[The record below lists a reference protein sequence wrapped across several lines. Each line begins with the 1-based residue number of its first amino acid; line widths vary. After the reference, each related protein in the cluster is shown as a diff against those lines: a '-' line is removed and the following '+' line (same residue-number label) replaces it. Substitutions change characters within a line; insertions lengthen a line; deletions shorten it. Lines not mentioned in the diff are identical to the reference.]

1 MPTPDGPSEGKKQ
14 SITTLDGP
22 SDGQKQSTA
31 TLDGPSEEK
40 KQSMTT
46 LDGPSEGKKPSM
58 TTLDGPSDGEKQS
71 TATLDGPSEGKK
83 QSMTTLDG
91 PSDGEKQSTATL
103 DGPSDGEKQST
114 ATLDGPSEGKKQ
126 SMTTLDGPSEGKK
139 QSRTTL
145 DGPHDGRTQSMTTW
159 DRPSEG
165 KKQSRTTWDG
175 PYDGRKRSMATLDGP
190 YDGKKQSTATLDGP
204 HDGRTQSMT
213 TWDGPYDGKKRS
225 MVTLDG
231 PHDGRKQSN
240 TTNNICQV
248 CGDHASIINYGALS
262 CLSCRTFFRRNAHL
276 TKEVIACRYDGSCEV
291 NMLTRKVCTACRLAK
306 CRAVGMSSE
315 LIRKDLP
322 TTKRKSRESGSE
334 NLAVMTVP
342 QQSALDLPDGNG
354 RIHLVA
360 SDWTLIS
367 NVVHA
372 FDAFSP
378 VSEVRRAV
386 ETLNASSFNQSLDV
400 SQSLHLMSSFYHSLQ
415 SFISS
420 IPDFKILTPS
430 EQCSLFQR
438 NMLGLLCI
446 GGMYFMRE
454 SGIFDKPESE
464 MLVLPLYGTEVIKHA
479 KVICQQ
485 LNYDPIVFKLMLVA
499 LAFSSNCYMIQN
511 PGNTDKDSLLLGTF
525 RLLGSQNVYIEL
537 MWKYLMYRYDYQ
549 YSVNRFSNLI
559 GQVLGALKLSFNM
572 YENNRTLQ
580 NFINDIMEQIQ
591 TSFRSSGEAITP
603 LWGKK

>member
-1 MPTPDGPSEGKKQ
+1 MATPDGPS
-14 SITTLDGP
+14 DGE
-22 SDGQKQSTA
+22 KQSTA
-31 TLDGPSEEK
+31 TP
-40 KQSMTT
+40 
-46 LDGPSEGKKPSM
+46 
-58 TTLDGPSDGEKQS
+58 DGPSDGEKQS
-71 TATLDGPSEGKK
+71 TATLDGPSEGKT

-91 PSDGEKQSTATL
+91 PYDGRTQSMTTWDGPYDGRTQSKATL
-103 DGPSDGEKQST
+103 DGPSK
-114 ATLDGPSEGKKQ
+114 GKKQ
-126 SMTTLDGPSEGKK
+126 SMTTLDGPY
-139 QSRTTL
+139 
-145 DGPHDGRTQSMTTW
+145 DGRTQSMTTW
-159 DRPSEG
+159 DGPSEG

-175 PYDGRKRSMATLDGP
+175 PYEGQQQSITTSDGPYDGRKRSMATLDSP
-190 YDGKKQSTATLDGP
+190 YDVKKQSTA
-204 HDGRTQSMT
+204 
-213 TWDGPYDGKKRS
+213 
-225 MVTLDG
+225 TLDG

-276 TKEVIACRYDGSCEV
+276 AKEVIACRYDGSCEV
-291 NMLTRKVCTACRLAK
+291 NMLTRKVCAACRLAK
-306 CRAVGMSSE
+306 CRAVGMSSD
-315 LIRKDLP
+315 LIRKDIP
-322 TTKRKSRESGSE
+322 STKRKSRESETES
-334 NLAVMTVP
+334 LAVMTVP
-342 QQSALDLPDGNG
+342 QESALDLPDGNG
-354 RIHLVA
+354 RLHLVA

-378 VSEVRRAV
+378 VSEVRRAI

-400 SQSLHLMSSFYHSLQ
+400 SQSLHLMSSFYNSLQ

-559 GQVLGALKLSFNM
+559 GQVLDALKLSFNM
-572 YENNRTLQ
+572 YESNRTLQ